1 MELQTNYIVF
11 QCYGN
16 ESIFHEC
23 GYALLS
29 LSRLYA
35 PGELKDTEIWIYTDK
50 PEWFKS
56 FKDCWLPL
64 NFRTVDDNTIKL
76 WKGDI
81 NFVHRVKIEV
91 LKDLLKDKAGNILYL
106 DCDIVITHPI
116 DQMLKNINSGRLYM
130 HMKEGLISD
139 RGNKIFEKLH
149 DHYKNKPTTKVND
162 KPVHEFAMWNA
173 GVLGFNTKY
182 AHLLDEVL
190 TFTDTQYPTFP
201 KHVIEQFAF
210 AIYFQKAG
218 PVKAAAPYIFHYWNL
233 KEART
238 VLASFFAHFKDGT
251 WEELTR
257 YSSLIQIH
265 ALMQDKVNFYR
276 NRGILGSL
284 QGKKWQPGNT
294 DWEELVK
301 QL

>member
-1 MELQTNYIVF
+1 MERQTNFIVF

-16 ESIFHEC
+16 DAIFHEC
-23 GYALLS
+23 TYALLS
-29 LSRLYA
+29 LSRIYA
-35 PGELKDTEIWIYTDK
+35 PGELKNTEIWIYTDN
-50 PEWFKS
+50 PGWFSS
-56 FKDCWLPL
+56 FNGCWLPL
-64 NFRTVDDNTIKL
+64 HFRTVDNSTIKQ

-91 LKDLLKDKAGNILYL
+91 LKDLVKNKTGNILYL

-116 DQMLKNINSGRLYM
+116 DQVLKNINSGQLYM

-149 DHYKNKPTTKVND
+149 DHYKGQPSIKIKD

-173 GVLGFNTKY
+173 GVIGFNTQCNY
-182 AHLLDEVL
+182 LLDEVL

-210 AIYFQKAG
+210 SIYFQQAG
-218 PVKAAAPYIFHYWNL
+218 QLKAAAPYIFHYWNL

-238 VLASFFAHFKDGT
+238 VLASFFTHFKGSS

-257 YSSLIQIH
+257 YSSLLQIH

-276 NRGILGSL
+276 NRGILGTL
-284 QGKKWQPGNT
+284 QGKKWIPEKM
-294 DWEELVK
+294 DWDELVK